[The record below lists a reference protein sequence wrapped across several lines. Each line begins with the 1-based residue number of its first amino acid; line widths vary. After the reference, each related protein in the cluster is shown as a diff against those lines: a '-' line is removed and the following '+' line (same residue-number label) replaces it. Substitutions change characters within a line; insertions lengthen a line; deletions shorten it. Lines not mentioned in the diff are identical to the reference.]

1 MYITLVKKILSDG
14 SLCRKCAEVES
25 RLRESGYLVRIDDIV
40 IADERDPDSPGMRLA
55 GEHDVDRAPFFIVRD
70 YHGNENV
77 YTVYFRFLKEVL
89 QQNPS
94 EQEEITEIM
103 DNNPDLDYL

>member
-1 MYITLVKKILSDG
+1 MHITLVKKILDDG
-14 SLCRKCAEVES
+14 SPCRKCTEVES
-25 RLRESGYLVRIDDIV
+25 RLRESGYLARIDDIV
-40 IADERDPDSPGMRLA
+40 IADERDPDSPGLRLA
-55 GEHDVDRAPFFIVRD
+55 QERDVDRAPFFIVRD
-70 YHGNENV
+70 GQGNEKI

-94 EQEEITEIM
+94 EQEEIAEIM